1 MTAPEVIQGW
11 TGNID
16 LERVVPIVACVGKNI
31 VGDATLHRSRAS
43 ARRHVGEVRIV
54 VDPAYR
60 EVGLGRRLIREL
72 LDIAADM
79 GLTLATFELVDRRE
93 KPAIMAAESV
103 GFREVG
109 TLLPTLLAWRQVS
122 PCRSLR

>member
-1 MTAPEVIQGW
+1 M
-11 TGNID
+11 
-16 LERVVPIVACVGKNI
+16 
-31 VGDATLHRSRAS
+31 
-43 ARRHVGEVRIV
+43 

-103 GFREVG
+103 GFREVA
-109 TLLPTLLAWRQVS
+109 TLNKHVLDFWGNYQDVLMLEMPVEERHLWWF
-122 PCRSLR
+122 